1 MDQTEKN
8 TQRLTDLES
17 SLMHHQNDLD
27 SINEVVLDLSRQ
39 INVLTAMME
48 RLKERVEAAS
58 TGDAPGKLEDEK
70 PPHY

>member
-1 MDQTEKN
+1 
-8 TQRLTDLES
+8 
-17 SLMHHQNDLD
+17 MHHQNDLD